1 MSKQRH
7 DPHSGHDH
15 IEGQHGEKTNASIA
29 KQQHKEEETAPKP
42 AGAPKAKDGRPEEP
56 QKTDHG

>member
-29 KQQHKEEETAPKP
+29 KQQHKEEEKAPKP
-42 AGAPKAKDGRPEEP
+42 GGAPKAKDGRPEEP
-56 QKTDHG
+56 QKKDHG

>member
-29 KQQHKEEETAPKP
+29 KQQRKEEKRTPKQ
-42 AGAPKAKDGRPEEP
+42 AGAPKNRDSRPEEP
-56 QKTDHG
+56 QKEDHG

>member
-1 MSKQRH
+1 MSKARH

-29 KQQHKEEETAPKP
+29 KQQHKEEAKKAGPP
-42 AGAPKAKDGRPEEP
+42 GAPRTKDRRPEKE